1 MSNVFRL
8 LGQSCSHLS
17 SMFGPNQAPALQI
30 GVHGQV
36 EVDAA
41 FRIKLAGLSD
51 YEKTVRVPTWSAI
64 NKFANDLKK
73 RKVKIA
79 FFGATPQGGGVALMR
94 HAFVRFARLLGIDLR
109 W

>member
-1 MSNVFRL
+1 MCEVSNIFRL
-8 LGQSCSHLS
+8 LDRPGSHLS
-17 SMFGPNQAPALQI
+17 RMFGPNQAPALQI
-30 GVHGQV
+30 GVHGLV

-41 FRIKLAGLSD
+41 FQVKLAGLSD

-64 NKFANDLKK
+64 NTFASDLKK

-94 HAFVRFARLLGIDLR
+94 HAF
-109 W
+109 